1 MDINEQL
8 FELKKPYLK
17 TINCLDKGFVRL
29 VDWMGSDQ
37 RIVQSARVSYGEGTK
52 TVREDKGLIDYLMR
66 HAHTSPFEQ
75 VNFTFHVK
83 MPIFV
88 ARQIVRHRTAK
99 INEISGRYSIL
110 KDEFYEPDVSR
121 MVKQSKDNKQGSSEE
136 VLEDA
141 ESFLQSFKDEQFEM
155 YDNYTEYIQG
165 GMAKEMA
172 RINLPLAIY
181 TEWYITFDLHNLFH
195 FLKLRMDNHAQ
206 YEVRVYANAKYNLI
220 KDIVPFACEAFE
232 KHVINGRKFSG
243 DEMELIKSFLSEDR
257 VKDLASNAG
266 WKTSQI
272 NELIKKL

>member
-8 FELKKPYLK
+8 FEIKKPYLK

-37 RIVQSARVSYGEGTK
+37 RIVQSARVSYGDGTK

-75 VNFTFHVK
+75 VNFTFHAK

-99 INEISGRYSIL
+99 LNEISGRYSIL

-121 MVKQSKDNKQGSSEE
+121 MVKQSKDNKQGSSQEL
-136 VLEDA
+136 LEDA

-155 YDNYTEYIQG
+155 YDNYEEYIQG

-172 RINLPLAIY
+172 RINLPLSIY
-181 TEWYITFDLHNLFH
+181 TEWYWTIDLHNLFH
-195 FLKLRMDNHAQ
+195 FLKLRMDSHAQ
-206 YEVRVYANAKYNLI
+206 YEVRVYADAKYNLI
-220 KDIVPFACEAFE
+220 KDIVPFACESFE
-232 KHVINGRKFSG
+232 QHVINGKKFSK
-243 DEMELIKSFLSEDR
+243 DELDIMKELIQHEDIKRLADQRNWKESKVNEFL
-257 VKDLASNAG
+257 
-266 WKTSQI
+266 
-272 NELIKKL
+272 KKI

>member
-1 MDINEQL
+1 MEINEQL

-75 VNFTFHVK
+75 VQFTFHVK

-99 INEISGRYSIL
+99 LNEISGRYSIL

-136 VLEDA
+136 LLEDA
-141 ESFLQSFKDEQFEM
+141 ESFLQSVKDEQFEM

-195 FLKLRMDNHAQ
+195 FLKLRLDSHAQ
-206 YEVRVYANAKYNLI
+206 YEVRVYADAKYNLI

>member
-8 FELKKPYLK
+8 FELKKPYLQ

-37 RIVQSARVSYGEGTK
+37 RIVQAARVSYGDGTK

-75 VNFTFHVK
+75 VQFTFHAK

-99 INEISGRYSIL
+99 LNEISGRYSIL

-136 VLEDA
+136 LLEDA
-141 ESFLQSFKDEQFEM
+141 ESILQSFKDEQFEM
-155 YDNYTEYIQG
+155 YDNYQEYIQG

-172 RINLPLAIY
+172 RINLPLSIY
-181 TEWYITFDLHNLFH
+181 TEWYWTIDLHNLFH
-195 FLKLRMDNHAQ
+195 FLKLRMDSHAQ
-206 YEVRVYANAKYNLI
+206 HEVRVYADAKFNLI

-232 KHVINGRKFSG
+232 KHVINGRKFSA
-243 DEMELIKSFLSEDR
+243 DEMEMIKIFLSNEEIE
-257 VKDLASNAG
+257 KLSKSKG
-266 WKTSQI
+266 WKDS
-272 NELIKKL
+272 KLKEFLDKL

>member
-1 MDINEQL
+1 MYINEQL
-8 FELKKPYLK
+8 FEIKKPYLK

-37 RIVQSARVSYGEGTK
+37 RIVQAARVSYGDGTK

-75 VNFTFHVK
+75 VQFTFHAK

-99 INEISGRYSIL
+99 LNEISGRYSIL

-136 VLEDA
+136 LLEDA
-141 ESFLQSFKDEQFEM
+141 ESILQSFKDEQFEM
-155 YDNYTEYIQG
+155 YDNYQEYIQG

-172 RINLPLAIY
+172 RINLPLSIY
-181 TEWYITFDLHNLFH
+181 TEWYWTIDLHNLFH
-195 FLKLRMDNHAQ
+195 FLKLRMDSHAQ
-206 YEVRVYANAKYNLI
+206 HEVRVYADAKFNLI

-232 KHVINGRKFSG
+232 KHVINGRKFSA
-243 DEMELIKSFLSEDR
+243 DEMEMIKIFLSNEEIE
-257 VKDLASNAG
+257 KLSKSKG
-266 WKTSQI
+266 WKDS
-272 NELIKKL
+272 KLKEFLDKL